1 MTTKTLRIFGVA
13 ILTAAALP
21 AVGLAQSLTTE
32 PGVNRKGNDYNR
44 FSTSEHGAC
53 RSACERDRRC
63 RAYTFNSVESLC
75 YLKDSVPGTSRD
87 SRTVSGVKEGG
98 GYPGDSG
105 GSWGDLSEEPGVN
118 RKGNDYSRFETS
130 EVRECRRACSRDRRC
145 QAYTYSLSDRL
156 CYLKDR
162 VPGASRDN
170 RTVSGVKG
178 GGGYSGG
185 GGGGRLSEERG
196 VDFKGGDYAKR
207 DARGL
212 DDCKE
217 QCRRD
222 NRCTAYTYALRS
234 GTCYLKDRVSRRESD
249 PDKVSGTRD
258 RY

>member
-1 MTTKTLRIFGVA
+1 MTRTSRIFG
-13 ILTAAALP
+13 LTMMIAAA
-21 AVGLAQSLTTE
+21 GLAQSLTEE
-32 PGVNRKGNDYNR
+32 PGINRKGSDYNR
-44 FSTSEHGAC
+44 ISTSRHSECREAC
-53 RSACERDRRC
+53 ARDRRC

-75 YLKDSVPGTSRD
+75 YLKDSVPGQSRD

-98 GYPGDSG
+98 GYQSGPGG
-105 GSWGDLSEEPGVN
+105 GSDMSEEPGVN
-118 RKGNDYSRFETS
+118 RKGSDYSRFETS

-145 QAYTYSLSDRL
+145 QAYTYSLADRL

-196 VDFKGGDYAKR
+196 VDFKGGDYSKI

-222 NRCTAYTYALRS
+222 SRCVAYTYALRS
-234 GTCYLKDRVSRRESD
+234 GTCYLKDRIGRRESD
-249 PDKVSGTRD
+249 QDKVSGSRE

>member
-1 MTTKTLRIFGVA
+1 MTKTSRIFGIGIV
-13 ILTAAALP
+13 IAAA
-21 AVGLAQSLTTE
+21 GLAQSLTTE
-32 PGVNRKGNDYNR
+32 PGINRKGSDYNH
-44 FSTSEHGAC
+44 FSTSEHAAC

-98 GYPGDSG
+98 GYPGDGSG
-105 GSWGDLSEEPGVN
+105 GGWGDLSEEAGVN
-118 RKGNDYSRFETS
+118 RKGSDYSRFETS
-130 EVRECRRACSRDRRC
+130 EVRECRRACARDRRC
-145 QAYTYSLSDRL
+145 QAYTYNVSDRL

-162 VPGASRDN
+162 VPGASRDS
-170 RTVSGVKG
+170 RTVSGVKSG
-178 GGGYSGG
+178 GGSN

-212 DDCKE
+212 DDCKD

-234 GTCYLKDRVSRRESD
+234 GTCYLKDRVSRREHD
-249 PDKVSGTRD
+249 EDKVSGEKD